1 VGVALTELDRY
12 STAARPGAATVEEQ
26 PHLPRP
32 NERNA
37 MDTTIIKQRQQ
48 AAWAAGDAAAVG
60 TRLLLTT
67 EP

>member
-1 VGVALTELDRY
+1 
-12 STAARPGAATVEEQ
+12 
-26 PHLPRP
+26 
-32 NERNA
+32 